1 MLTIIIDPLVLA
13 TLQQSFP
20 TPRTAAARALNK
32 YQALLEDLLFRATL
46 RGQTNYER
54 LLNCYSIPVSVLVQ
68 KGPHIG
74 YDKVRLH
81 KWLSDNKLD
90 LIETVE
96 KGSNLTG
103 RVSMIKL
110 TELVSIHQTTT
121 QLQQALATVST
132 AKQLSSVLCADAQRN
147 SDVFSSLYP
156 DYFSYLGPA
165 QRQQVFDVAPIDIA
179 SLEAYIAWLHKGATM
194 ISPGRIRTY
203 TEQAQVILSVARHT
217 GGWFPQRKKL
227 SAFGRTY
234 YSGLSVQNV
243 NKQLRRAMLGNCW
256 EYDIKSSIVTW
267 KMTFAQELSDKLYP
281 TKEWKKVFRSSLLY
295 LEDRA
300 DFMRAIR
307 REMFVTPTTLSKE
320 FQEKLIKE
328 AVTAISF
335 GARAKGVGWCSQG
348 GSWTNPALV
357 EIIKNGVQR
366 AAFLNSHEIQQFM
379 REQGMFDNY
388 LADGMKQELPMLY
401 YGPLITRNVMP
412 SKGKAVAYLYQHA
425 EAQIMKTAID
435 VLAQH
440 GIKPIAQIHDA
451 FVVRHKLSIDLRSE
465 IMEEMKDQ
473 TSNVHWKL
481 KSSELKKY
489 VYNQD
494 KFGVRK

>member
-1 MLTIIIDPLVLA
+1 MLTITIDPVVLA
-13 TLQQSFP
+13 ALQQSFP
-20 TPRTAAARALNK
+20 TPRTSALKALNK
-32 YQALLEDLLFRATL
+32 YKALLEDLLFRATL

-54 LLNCYSIPVSVLVQ
+54 LLNCYSIPVSELVH

-81 KWLSDNKLD
+81 KWLNDNKLD

-121 QLQQALATVST
+121 QLQQALATVNT
-132 AKQLSSVLCADAQRN
+132 AKQLSSVLCDDAQRN
-147 SDVFSSLYP
+147 SDIFSALYP
-156 DYFSYLGPA
+156 DYFSYLGPD
-165 QRQQVFDVAPIDIA
+165 QRQQVFDVAPVDIA

-194 ISPGRIRTY
+194 ISHGRVRTY
-203 TEQAQVILSVARHT
+203 TEQAEVILSVARHT

-267 KMTFAQELSDKLYP
+267 KMTFAQELTDKLYP
-281 TKEWKKVFRSSLLY
+281 TKEWRKVFRSSLLY

-300 DFMRAIR
+300 DFMQDVRRAV
-307 REMFVTPTTLSKE
+307 FATPTTLSKE

-335 GARAKGVGWCSQG
+335 GARAKGVGWCSQDG
-348 GSWTNPALV
+348 DWTNPALV
-357 EIIKNGVQR
+357 RIIRNGVQR
-366 AAFLNSHEIQQFM
+366 AAFLNSPEIQQFI

-388 LADGMKQELPMLY
+388 LADGMKQELPLLY

-412 SKGKAVAYLYQHA
+412 SKSKAVAYLYQHA
-425 EAQIMKTAID
+425 EAQLMQTAID
-435 VLAQH
+435 VLSRH
-440 GIKPIAQIHDA
+440 GIKPIALIHDA
-451 FVVRHKLSIDLRSE
+451 FVTRNKLSMNLRDEIHLALRSSTQNKFWS
-465 IMEEMKDQ
+465 IKP
-473 TSNVHWKL
+473 TKL
-481 KSSELKKY
+481 EGYRYDSM
-489 VYNQD
+489 N
-494 KFGVRK
+494 

>member
-1 MLTIIIDPLVLA
+1 
-13 TLQQSFP
+13 
-20 TPRTAAARALNK
+20 
-32 YQALLEDLLFRATL
+32 
-46 RGQTNYER
+46 
-54 LLNCYSIPVSVLVQ
+54 VQ

-96 KGSNLTG
+96 KGSNITG

-121 QLQQALATVST
+121 QLQHALATVNT

-147 SDVFSSLYP
+147 SDVFSALYP
-156 DYFSYLGPA
+156 DYFSYLGPT
-165 QRQQVFDVAPIDIA
+165 QRQQVFDIAPVDIT

-217 GGWFPQRKKL
+217 GGWFPQRKIL

-243 NKQLRRAMLGNCW
+243 NKQLRRAMLGNCC

-379 REQGMFDNY
+379 REQGMLDKY
-388 LADGMKQELPMLY
+388 LADGIKQ
-401 YGPLITRNVMP
+401 
-412 SKGKAVAYLYQHA
+412 
-425 EAQIMKTAID
+425 
-435 VLAQH
+435 
-440 GIKPIAQIHDA
+440 
-451 FVVRHKLSIDLRSE
+451 
-465 IMEEMKDQ
+465 
-473 TSNVHWKL
+473 
-481 KSSELKKY
+481 
-489 VYNQD
+489 
-494 KFGVRK
+494 

>member
-1 MLTIIIDPLVLA
+1 MLTITIDPVVLA

-20 TPRTAAARALNK
+20 TPRTAAVKALNK
-32 YQALLEDLLFRATL
+32 YKALLEDLLFRATL

-54 LLNCYSIPVSVLVQ
+54 LLNCYSIPVSDLVH

-121 QLQQALATVST
+121 QLQQALATVNT

-147 SDVFSSLYP
+147 SDVFSALYP

-194 ISPGRIRTY
+194 IAPGRVRTY
-203 TEQAQVILSVARHT
+203 TEQAEVILSVARHT

-256 EYDIKSSIVTW
+256 EYDIKSSVVTW
-267 KMTFAQELSDKLYP
+267 KITFAQELTDKLYP
-281 TKEWKKVFRSSLLY
+281 TKEWRKVFRSSLLY

-335 GARAKGVGWCSQG
+335 GARAKGVGWCSQD

-357 EIIKNGVQR
+357 EIIKNSVQR

-425 EAQIMKTAID
+425 EAQLMQTAID
-435 VLAQH
+435 VLSRR
-440 GIKPIAQIHDA
+440 GITPIALIHDA
-451 FVVRHKLSIDLRSE
+451 FILRKKLNVSQLDEIHHALRSSTQNKFWSIKPTE
-465 IMEEMKDQ
+465 
-473 TSNVHWKL
+473 L
-481 KSSELKKY
+481 KSFR
-489 VYNQD
+489 YNSMN
-494 KFGVRK
+494 

>member
-1 MLTIIIDPLVLA
+1 MLTITIDPVVLA

-20 TPRTAAARALNK
+20 TPRTAAVKALNK
-32 YQALLEDLLFRATL
+32 YKALLEDLLFRASL

-54 LLNCYSIPVSVLVQ
+54 LFNCYSIPVSELVH

-81 KWLSDNKLD
+81 KWLNDNKLD

-121 QLQQALATVST
+121 QLQQVLATVNT

-147 SDVFSSLYP
+147 SDVFSALYP

-194 ISPGRIRTY
+194 IAPGRVRTY
-203 TEQAQVILSVARHT
+203 TEQAEVILSVARHT

-227 SAFGRTY
+227 SSFGRTY

-243 NKQLRRAMLGNCW
+243 NKELRRAMLGNCW

-307 REMFVTPTTLSKE
+307 REMFVTPTTLSVD

-335 GARAKGVGWCSQG
+335 GARAKGVGWCSQD

-357 EIIKNGVQR
+357 DIIRNGIQR

-379 REQGMFDNY
+379 REQVMFDNY

-412 SKGKAVAYLYQHA
+412 SKSKAVAFLYQHA
-425 EAQIMKTAID
+425 EAQLMKIAMD
-435 VLAQH
+435 VLAQQE
-440 GIKPIAQIHDA
+440 IKPIAMIHDA
-451 FVVRHKLSIDLRSE
+451 FIVRNKLSGSRRDEIHQALR
-465 IMEEMKDQ
+465 
-473 TSNVHWKL
+473 TSTQNKFWFIKPTKL
-481 KSSELKKY
+481 ERY
-489 VYNQD
+489 RYQ
-494 KFGVRK
+494 

>member
-1 MLTIIIDPLVLA
+1 
-13 TLQQSFP
+13 
-20 TPRTAAARALNK
+20 
-32 YQALLEDLLFRATL
+32 
-46 RGQTNYER
+46 
-54 LLNCYSIPVSVLVQ
+54 
-68 KGPHIG
+68 
-74 YDKVRLH
+74 
-81 KWLSDNKLD
+81 
-90 LIETVE
+90 
-96 KGSNLTG
+96 
-103 RVSMIKL
+103 
-110 TELVSIHQTTT
+110 
-121 QLQQALATVST
+121 
-132 AKQLSSVLCADAQRN
+132 
-147 SDVFSSLYP
+147 LYP

-165 QRQQVFDVAPIDIA
+165 QRQQVFDVAPVDIA

-194 ISPGRIRTY
+194 ISPGRVRTY

-217 GGWFPQRKKL
+217 SGWFPQRKIL

-256 EYDIKSSIVTW
+256 EYDIRSSIVTW
-267 KMTFAQELSDKLYP
+267 KMTFAQELSDQLYP

-307 REMFVTPTTLSKE
+307 REMFATSTTLSVD

-348 GSWTNPALV
+348 GSWNNPALV
-357 EIIKNGVQR
+357 EIIRNGAQR
-366 AAFLNSHEIQQFM
+366 AAFLNSPEIQQFI

-412 SKGKAVAYLYQHA
+412 SKSKAVAYLYQHA
-425 EAQIMKTAID
+425 EAQVMQTAIG
-435 VLAQH
+435 VMAQQ
-440 GIKPIAQIHDA
+440 GIKPIALIHDA
-451 FVVRHKLSIDLRSE
+451 FLVRNQLKVNLREAIRYAMRTSTQNNFWSIKQTKLEGYRY
-465 IMEEMKDQ
+465 Q
-473 TSNVHWKL
+473 
-481 KSSELKKY
+481 
-489 VYNQD
+489 
-494 KFGVRK
+494 

>member
-1 MLTIIIDPLVLA
+1 
-13 TLQQSFP
+13 
-20 TPRTAAARALNK
+20 
-32 YQALLEDLLFRATL
+32 
-46 RGQTNYER
+46 
-54 LLNCYSIPVSVLVQ
+54 VQ

-147 SDVFSSLYP
+147 SDVFSALYP

-165 QRQQVFDVAPIDIA
+165 QRQQVFDIAPVDIT

-243 NKQLRRAMLGNCW
+243 NKELRRAMLGNCC

-307 REMFVTPTTLSKE
+307 REMFVTPTTLSVD

-335 GARAKGVGWCSQG
+335 GARAKGVGWCSQD

-357 EIIKNGVQR
+357 DIIRNGAQR
-366 AAFLNSHEIQQFM
+366 AAFLNSHEIQQFI
-379 REQGMFDNY
+379 REQVMFDNY

-425 EAQIMKTAID
+425 EAMVMKTAID
-435 VLAQH
+435 VLSQH

-451 FVVRHKLSIDLRSE
+451 FITRNKLSMNQRDEIRHAMRSSTQNNFWS
-465 IMEEMKDQ
+465 IKQ
-473 TSNVHWKL
+473 TKL
-481 KSSELKKY
+481 EGY
-489 VYNQD
+489 RYQ
-494 KFGVRK
+494 